1 MLSNDL
7 TFYNDITDQNG
18 PAMTWSLFAIGW
30 FNVGNFTASQP
41 QFQRGFANVQPPFDV
56 WTETPGGGTVNFITG
71 AGGFL
76 QSVIFGTSGMRITH
90 GALTFNPPPPSAT
103 GTSAVKLTVHSFH
116 YLGNRLRQ
124 EVTADHVTFELLAGS
139 DNGDSGDSGAQPL
152 ALSCAAGSA
161 EQLTV
166 GKPLTFARGKCSISR
181 SKPR

>member
-1 MLSNDL
+1 M
-7 TFYNDITDQNG
+7 
-18 PAMTWSLFAIGW
+18 
-30 FNVGNFTASQP
+30 
-41 QFQRGFANVQPPFDV
+41 QPPFDV
-56 WTETPGGGTVNFITG
+56 WTEFPSGGGTVNFITG

-76 QSVIFGTSGMRITH
+76 QSVIYGTSGMRITR

-124 EVTADHVTFELLAGS
+124 EVTADHVTFELLAG
-139 DNGDSGDSGAQPL
+139 GDSGAQPL
-152 ALSCAAGSA
+152 VLSCAAGSA